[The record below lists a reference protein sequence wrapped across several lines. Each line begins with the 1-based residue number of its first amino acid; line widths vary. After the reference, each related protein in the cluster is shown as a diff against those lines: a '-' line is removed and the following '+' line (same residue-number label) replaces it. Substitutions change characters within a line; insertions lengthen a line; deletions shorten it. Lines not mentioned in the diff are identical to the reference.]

1 MRSLQNRYSA
11 FHVAYWANV
20 FSLIGCAAILLK
32 FKGLSTSEVGLVT
45 GASSLATIFL
55 SPAFST
61 LASKIKAMSIQQIL
75 MTMFVIIGTGFGLLL
90 WIPLPKWMIMLI
102 YLLLYAMNISMV
114 PLISTIA
121 MQYIEHGKSVNFGLS
136 RGLGSISYAI
146 SAVVIGN
153 LLTIFDPRIL
163 IAAYAITGVLAL
175 AFLASMPACYM
186 EGKEK
191 KESGSKTSIFKYKK
205 LLWILFAFMLMFA
218 ASSALATY
226 LIDIVEYH
234 GGNASLFGMAT
245 FVMAASELP
254 IMSIAPRLKRRFGSQ
269 KLILTAAAF
278 YGVRNG
284 LIALAPNLGF
294 VLLGMVFQGCSY
306 GLFTP
311 IITYYVAEHLEK
323 EDQIMG
329 QTLIGV
335 MTSGLGAAIGNFSCG
350 FIQENYGMSMMLGLA
365 LIFTFSGILFAFL
378 VNRSSKSKQKQ
389 LVLEVNCE

>member
-1 MRSLQNRYSA
+1 
-11 FHVAYWANV
+11 
-20 FSLIGCAAILLK
+20 
-32 FKGLSTSEVGLVT
+32 
-45 GASSLATIFL
+45 
-55 SPAFST
+55 
-61 LASKIKAMSIQQIL
+61 
-75 MTMFVIIGTGFGLLL
+75 MTMFVIIGAGFGLLL
-90 WIPLPKWMIMLI
+90 WMPLPKWMIMLI

-136 RGLGSISYAI
+136 RGLGSIS
-146 SAVVIGN
+146 
-153 LLTIFDPRIL
+153 
-163 IAAYAITGVLAL
+163 YAITGVLAL

-269 KLILTAAAF
+269 KLLLTAAAF